1 MKKTGVIAGSVHKP
15 PPPPPRRDE
24 WDNPRTD
31 HTSRTNT
38 IATDGAAGGGRPEEA
53 TTTRKE
59 AGANADGESRTRTL
73 KKKKKKKRPSVFKS
87 LHQFLLSS
95 FSALCTSDIRSL
107 PYLEKIFISSYIY
120 TVQTEG
126 EIKTAFLKAR
136 PSKSSD

>member
-38 IATDGAAGGGRPEEA
+38 IATDGAEGGGRPEEA
-53 TTTRKE
+53 ATTRKE

-73 KKKKKKKRPSVFKS
+73 KEKKKKKKKRP
-87 LHQFLLSS
+87 QFLNRCIK
-95 FSALCTSDIRSL
+95 FFSL
-107 PYLEKIFISSYIY
+107 P
-120 TVQTEG
+120 
-126 EIKTAFLKAR
+126 FLPCA
-136 PSKSSD
+136 PVT